1 MFNRFRTVTITL
13 VLSIIACLAIV
24 QAKEPPKHEEQERK
38 VQEADV
44 PKAALAA
51 LKKVSAG
58 AKLTEFSE
66 EIEHGMTYYE
76 GSWKG
81 PNGNVDCLVTAAGDV
96 VEIEEVIPAGTAPNA
111 VIEKARAS
119 AGKDASLFVEKK
131 TVYLYE
137 VKFRK
142 EGKRH
147 EVIYSP
153 DGREHEHEE
162 EAGNGDADD

>member
-1 MFNRFRTVTITL
+1 MTARLRIAVMTL
-13 VLSIIACLAIV
+13 TLTSMVCLALV
-24 QAKEPPKHEEQERK
+24 QAKEPPKHEERERK
-38 VQEADV
+38 VKEADV
-44 PKAALAA
+44 PKAALET

-58 AKLTEFSE
+58 SKLTEFSE
-66 EIEHGMTYYE
+66 EIEHGLTYYE

-119 AGKDASLFVEKK
+119 AGKDAPLFVEKK

-142 EGKRH
+142 DGKRH